1 MTKEQMRELV
11 KDAVMNIAMMILQD
25 GAENPMDMV
34 ENYVEQKMDKLNVNK
49 DSLKLFLLMQSMRLA
64 DNEEFKSRVKIE
76 RQEFIDI
83 DSGEVVTIT
92 RTTIE

>member
-1 MTKEQMRELV
+1 MKELV
-11 KDAVMNIAMMILQD
+11 KDAVMNIAVMILQD
-25 GAENPMDMV
+25 GSENPKDLV
-34 ENYVEQKMDKLNVNK
+34 ENYVNQVMGDLRGVNK

-64 DNEEFKSRVKIE
+64 DNNEFKSRVKIE